1 MGKLEGKVAI
11 ITGGATGIGEAT
23 AKLFAQE
30 GAAVVITTSRNWD
43 GLKAVQD
50 EIVANGGKAFAILAD
65 AASEADW
72 DKVVEATIEKYGKIN
87 LLVNNAGRRPFGGVE
102 NTTLEQLEEAFKY
115 DCFSVFLGMNR
126 CIPYMRKVRED
137 GEEAAIVNMSSL
149 TSLAGAP
156 QYIQYIPAKA
166 AVNAMTKCAAA
177 DLCGTGIRVN
187 TILPG
192 LIETPLIK
200 DKKKEDQEGFIR
212 QFMIQRKGE
221 ADEIAHATLYLCSDE
236 ARYVNAT
243 ELIVDGGFA
252 GTRSYK

>member
-1 MGKLEGKVAI
+1 MGKLDGKVAI
-11 ITGGATGIGEAT
+11 VTGAATGIGEAI
-23 AKLFAQE
+23 AKLFAKE
-30 GAAVVITTSRNWD
+30 GASVVITTSRNWD
-43 GLKAVQD
+43 GLKAVQA
-50 EIVANGGKAFAILAD
+50 EIEANGGTALAILAD
-65 AASEADW
+65 AASEEDW
-72 DKVVEATIEKYGKIN
+72 DKVVNTTIDKFGKIN

-102 NTTLEQLEEAFKY
+102 DTTLAALEEAFKY

-126 CIPYMRKVRED
+126 CIPYMRKIREA

-156 QYIQYIPAKA
+156 QYIQYVPAKA
-166 AVNAMTKCAAA
+166 AVNAMSKCAAA

-200 DKKKEDQEGFIR
+200 DKKKEDQEGFIK
-212 QFMIQRKGE
+212 QMLVQRKGE
-221 ADEIAHATLYLCSDE
+221 AEEIAQGALYLCSDDSK
-236 ARYVNAT
+236 YVNAT
-243 ELIVDGGFA
+243 ELIIDGGFG